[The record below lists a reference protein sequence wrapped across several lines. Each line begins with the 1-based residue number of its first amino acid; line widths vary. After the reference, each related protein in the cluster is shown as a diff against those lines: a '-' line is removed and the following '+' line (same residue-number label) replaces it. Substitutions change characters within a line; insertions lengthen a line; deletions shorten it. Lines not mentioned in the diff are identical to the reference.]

1 MSFRQYGG
9 INYAARNNIVKNN
22 FTNAN
27 NLSVMSQ
34 IGQTN
39 STINV
44 QSGLYLTSDITFEY
58 KAGPYYS
65 ITYSDGTVQNT
76 AKRTT
81 DTYWQP
87 IDPSASTPPIYYTNK
102 VLIGPNPDNNLV
114 DISGN
119 AVLGINGGIGVNGNI
134 YSGTTDLTTGK
145 FTNNFMV
152 DASGNVDMSGNLVV
166 AGTTNLKS
174 TLNVSGSTTL
184 NNTLTVNNN
193 DATIHGITVGL
204 GGGTG
209 LYNTACGATALFN
222 NTSGGNNTACGE
234 AALFNNTA
242 GTGNTAVGQSALQN
256 NTTGFYNTAVG
267 QSALSLN
274 TGTNNTACGTSALV
288 FNTTGGSNTAC
299 GLQALYYNTTGGSN
313 TAIGQGAGVTQN
325 QSNNNNTYLG
335 SYTDIDLSANS
346 WSNSTAIGSGAKIT
360 ASNQIV
366 LGTTTETV
374 YIPGVLSVSND
385 ATIHGITVGLGSGAV
400 LSNTACGYYA
410 LTFNTTGFENTAC
423 GYYALQ
429 NNTTGNSNT
438 ACGYYAL
445 HNTTSNYNTAC
456 GYYALRSNTI
466 GYDNTAV
473 GVSALNANTT
483 GNYNTACGYYALY
496 ANTTGIYNTAVGISA
511 LQNNTGNY
519 NTSLGVSAG
528 QKQTTNSN
536 NTFLGSYTDLD
547 YSTNSWSNSTA
558 IGYGAKITA
567 SNQIVLGT
575 SAETI
580 VVPGYVYSSYGK
592 ATPVTISSLVSI
604 LFTDFLPPLTGAYW
618 YFYSIVS
625 DVYTTNVTSPY
636 YNSVGYIYIDVTAK
650 VVSYSFLIGGNS
662 YSSGVANIANT
673 NSNATS
679 VTIQSLNSNK
689 ETSFRLSL
697 TKMGPTSTSS

>member
-1 MSFRQYGG
+1 
-9 INYAARNNIVKNN
+9 
-22 FTNAN
+22 
-27 NLSVMSQ
+27 
-34 IGQTN
+34 
-39 STINV
+39 
-44 QSGLYLTSDITFEY
+44 
-58 KAGPYYS
+58 
-65 ITYSDGTVQNT
+65 
-76 AKRTT
+76 
-81 DTYWQP
+81 
-87 IDPSASTPPIYYTNK
+87 
-102 VLIGPNPDNNLV
+102 
-114 DISGN
+114 
-119 AVLGINGGIGVNGNI
+119 
-134 YSGTTDLTTGK
+134 
-145 FTNNFMV
+145 
-152 DASGNVDMSGNLVV
+152 
-166 AGTTNLKS
+166 
-174 TLNVSGSTTL
+174 
-184 NNTLTVNNN
+184 
-193 DATIHGITVGL
+193 
-204 GGGTG
+204 
-209 LYNTACGATALFN
+209 
-222 NTSGGNNTACGE
+222 
-234 AALFNNTA
+234 
-242 GTGNTAVGQSALQN
+242 
-256 NTTGFYNTAVG
+256 
-267 QSALSLN
+267 
-274 TGTNNTACGTSALV
+274 
-288 FNTTGGSNTAC
+288 
-299 GLQALYYNTTGGSN
+299 
-313 TAIGQGAGVTQN
+313 
-325 QSNNNNTYLG
+325 
-335 SYTDIDLSANS
+335 
-346 WSNSTAIGSGAKIT
+346 
-360 ASNQIV
+360 
-366 LGTTTETV
+366 
-374 YIPGVLSVSND
+374 
-385 ATIHGITVGLGSGAV
+385 
-400 LSNTACGYYA
+400 
-410 LTFNTTGFENTAC
+410 
-423 GYYALQ
+423 
-429 NNTTGNSNT
+429 
-438 ACGYYAL
+438 
-445 HNTTSNYNTAC
+445 
-456 GYYALRSNTI
+456 LRSNTI